1 MNIKSVNCQTLK
13 NWLEN
18 NEAVLVDV
26 REVSENAESRIKGST
41 LITLGTIDVDKLPKL
56 NGKKLVIHCKMG
68 GRSAA
73 ACDRLLAQNPDLDV
87 YNLEG
92 GITAWKNCGFEI
104 VTN

>member
-1 MNIKSVNCQTLK
+1 MIMKSVNCQTLK

-26 REVSENAESRIKGST
+26 REVFENKESRIKEST
-41 LITLGTIDVDKLPKL
+41 LIPLATIDVDKLPKL
-56 NGKKLVIHCKMG
+56 NRKKLVIHCKMG

-73 ACDRLLAQNPDLDV
+73 ACDRLLAQNPDLDI

-104 VTN
+104 ISN